1 MCCRKK
7 RETGCFVVENLGEMG
22 CFAMQRFLSLAAEGV
37 VLYTKDLQHEDQ
49 TLYLPVYYAGLV

>member
-1 MCCRKK
+1 
-7 RETGCFVVENLGEMG
+7 MG